1 MGPVCASLFLSLSR
15 AVGVGGQ
22 HRAPLHGWGPI
33 QLERQQVTHRSR
45 PASRPGRHVV
55 RSEGALCREEA
66 EDVGVFG
73 VVQSGQGAWGP
84 RGGFSRRK
92 RGGPEFSS
100 KSRPRGL
107 KPLSTCASVL
117 WASGLW
123 ME

>member
-1 MGPVCASLFLSLSR
+1 MCASLILSLSR

-22 HRAPLHGWGPI
+22 HRAPLHCWGPI
-33 QLERQQVTHRSR
+33 QLERQQVTDRSR

-55 RSEGALCREEA
+55 RSEGSLCREEA
-66 EDVGVFG
+66 EDIGVFG

-84 RGGFSRRK
+84 CGGFSRRK
-92 RGGPEFSS
+92 QGGPEFS

-117 WASGLW
+117 WAEGLW